1 MSYQYL
7 KSVYL
12 EQNVT
17 VLSPR
22 RPCYTFRVSVNICD
36 TEYII
41 THTTCS
47 FSCILLIQSLIMRHH
62 NVRFCCWLHQGTLL
76 GLLHL
81 TILIYYIQ
89 FKIIKTIKMFLVLD
103 FFLKI
108 YHWYRRQMSN
118 LFNVF
123 HSPYYIIC
131 ISHINIYVIDL
142 GESTEL
148 FYIIASLKSLSK
160 YCYKLS

>member
-1 MSYQYL
+1 MKILHSKRLTGISTQMSYQYL

-22 RPCYTFRVSVNICD
+22 RPSYTFRVSVNICD

-89 FKIIKTIKMFLVLD
+89 FKIIKTIDKDVPSFGFFSKNLPLV
-103 FFLKI
+103 
-108 YHWYRRQMSN
+108 
-118 LFNVF
+118 
-123 HSPYYIIC
+123 
-131 ISHINIYVIDL
+131 
-142 GESTEL
+142 
-148 FYIIASLKSLSK
+148 
-160 YCYKLS
+160 